1 MHVASFLRE
10 TRCWFGVI
18 RKLRKIIDL
27 LIQVRYL
34 VEVSIRLGTVF
45 LSRWE
50 EIGWNSTKI
59 WRKKNWIATYGIPNV
74 LRHKLELQWMKSAYR
89 IKLITDWLQQMENN
103 LSQLHLKWP
112 IRSKSSKST
121 AAFPFWC
128 RQTKRNKEDIIIKW

>member
-34 VEVSIRLGTVF
+34 VEVNIRLGIVF
-45 LSRWE
+45 LLRWE
-50 EIGWNSTKI
+50 ETGWNSTKI

-89 IKLITDWLQQMENN
+89 IKLKQTDCSKWKIIFRSCTSSDRLGQKVRKV
-103 LSQLHLKWP
+103 QLHSLFGVVK
-112 IRSKSSKST
+112 
-121 AAFPFWC
+121 
-128 RQTKRNKEDIIIKW
+128 QNETKKI